1 MGKVFCFFEGSDHQW
16 DEKGSLRGWFAP
28 DELSGAKPLP
38 SQQELDRRECA
49 LEALINPED

>member
-1 MGKVFCFFEGSDHQW
+1 MGLVLAFFDGSDHQW
-16 DEKGSLRGWFAP
+16 ETRGSLRGWFTP
-28 DELSGAKPLP
+28 EELSGAKPLP

>member
-1 MGKVFCFFEGSDHQW
+1 MGVILAFFDGTDHQW
-16 DEKGSLRGWFAP
+16 DERGNLRGWFTPA
-28 DELSGAKPLP
+28 ELSGFAPLP